1 MKKTVVLIGAII
13 MALSLC
19 SCKPAVA
26 KKAVKFTQDFI
37 ENKPKSA
44 AGVISGGYKAVKYTH
59 KCSCEN
65 GKVYNYGYW
74 VDCKKCGGKGWYY
87 SKYQK

>member
-1 MKKTVVLIGAII
+1 MKKTVILVGVII

-26 KKAVKFTQDFI
+26 KKAVKITKEFI
-37 ENKPKSA
+37 ENKPKA
-44 AGVISGGYKAVKYTH
+44 AGSVVMSGYKAVKYTH
-59 KCSCEN
+59 KCNCNN

-74 VDCKKCGGKGWYY
+74 DTCRRCDGKEWYF
-87 SKYQK
+87 SKY